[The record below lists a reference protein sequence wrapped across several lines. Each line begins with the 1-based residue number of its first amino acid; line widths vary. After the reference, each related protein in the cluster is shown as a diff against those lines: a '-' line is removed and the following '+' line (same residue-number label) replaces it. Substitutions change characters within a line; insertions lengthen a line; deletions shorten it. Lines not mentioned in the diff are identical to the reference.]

1 MRRLVYGDDQRV
13 VAWAEPIADSR
24 FRSDAR
30 AIGIESDG
38 ALVGAFIY
46 DTFASTGC
54 FMHVASNGHPLWLGR
69 DPAAVL
75 IPVFAYPFEQCQFRR
90 VSAVIAAGNTRSQR
104 FVRRMGATL
113 EGTMREAA
121 KDGSDLLL
129 FGMLRRE
136 CRWLPTGAIGADR
149 L

>member
-1 MRRLVYGDDQRV
+1 MRELIYGDDARV

-24 FRSDAR
+24 FRPDAK
-30 AIGIESDG
+30 AIGIAADG

-46 DTFASTGC
+46 DTFSSTGC
-54 FMHVASNGHPLWLGR
+54 FMHVASNGRPMWLGR

-75 IPVFAYPFEQCQFRR
+75 TPVFAFPFVQCGFRR
-90 VSAVIAAGNTRSQR
+90 VSAVIGEDNTRSQR
-104 FVRRMGATL
+104 FVRRLGASL
-113 EGTMREAA
+113 EGRMREAG

-136 CRWLPTGAIGADR
+136 CPWVPAGVIAAER